1 MTGDYD
7 AGIDSAWQSINQ
19 KSIQK
24 NFHSRKQEQQKQFEI
39 NVLFYSLVRKELMT
53 GLQSRVNTCS
63 LIKKKNKISTQFCF
77 NFFVFKPQ

>member
-63 LIKKKNKISTQFCF
+63 LI
-77 NFFVFKPQ
+77 